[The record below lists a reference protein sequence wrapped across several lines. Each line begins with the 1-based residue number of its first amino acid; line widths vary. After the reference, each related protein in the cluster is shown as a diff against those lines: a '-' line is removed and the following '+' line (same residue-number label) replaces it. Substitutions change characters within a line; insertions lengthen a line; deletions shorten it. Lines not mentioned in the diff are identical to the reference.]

1 MDRQM
6 PKSPPTSRTHL
17 TLLLATVLHT
27 FTHAYGTLLV
37 PLYLMIRDDLHLRGV
52 KSAALIVTVYGVTY
66 ALLSFGAGVLA
77 DRHDR
82 RLLLGVGLVGNAI
95 AILLMGL
102 THTYWVLL
110 ALAVMAGV
118 FGTLFHPSANALI
131 PAHYPKA
138 PGMAIGLLGVGSG
151 LGFYVGPKFSG
162 WRAEAARWNWGQVA
176 QWQKPLV
183 ELGLLGLVFGVIFLL
198 LATEAV
204 RRNGA
209 GPPEEHPPLG
219 RALRRRVLAIAAT
232 LGCRDFAG
240 VSSVSLI
247 GIYLQKA
254 HGMTVQQTGAMVGS
268 MMLISIFVNPVMVYV
283 SPRRRRLPMM
293 VALLLTGGAA
303 LATVPFVPLRWTWP
317 ALAVFQALHLGSYA
331 VSDAAILER
340 VGAELRGRVVGLFL
354 VIAGTAGACG
364 PWVMGWRTDALGSR
378 AADAASYA
386 WIFGATGAFMAFAVT
401 SAPIIAGL
409 GIVREEIGA
418 LSEVMPGTVETVG

>member
-1 MDRQM
+1 MSGRVLTWR
-6 PKSPPTSRTHL
+6 SHL

-27 FTHAYGTLLV
+27 FTHAYGTMLV
-37 PLYLMIRDDLHLRGV
+37 PLYLMIRADLHLRGV
-52 KSAALIVTVYGVTY
+52 KAAALIVTVYAVTY

-82 RLLLGVGLVGNAI
+82 RLLLGVGLVGNAM

-102 THTYWVLL
+102 THSYAQVLV
-110 ALAVMAGV
+110 LAVMAGV

-162 WRAEAARWNWGQVA
+162 WRAEAARWDWGHVA

-183 ELGLLGLVFGVIFLL
+183 ELGALGLMCGVVFLL

-204 RRNGA
+204 QRNGTRIVEA
-209 GPPEEHPPLG
+209 HPPLG
-219 RALRRRVLAIAAT
+219 RALRRRMLAIAAT

-240 VSSVSLI
+240 ISSVSLT

-268 MMLISIFVNPVMVYV
+268 MMLLSIFVNPVMVYV

-293 VALLLTGGAA
+293 VVLLLLGGAA
-303 LATVPFVPLRWTWP
+303 LAAVPFVPMRWTWP
-317 ALAVFQALHLGSYA
+317 TLAVFQALHLGSYA
-331 VSDAAILER
+331 ISDAAILER

-364 PWVMGWRTDALGSR
+364 PWVMGWWIDALGSR
-378 AADAASYA
+378 ASSPAAYG
-386 WIFGATGAFMAFAVT
+386 WVFGVTGAVMAFAVT
-401 SAPIIAGL
+401 SAPIIARL
-409 GIVREEIGA
+409 GNVREEIA
-418 LSEVMPGTVETVG
+418 PISEVMPGTVEMVG